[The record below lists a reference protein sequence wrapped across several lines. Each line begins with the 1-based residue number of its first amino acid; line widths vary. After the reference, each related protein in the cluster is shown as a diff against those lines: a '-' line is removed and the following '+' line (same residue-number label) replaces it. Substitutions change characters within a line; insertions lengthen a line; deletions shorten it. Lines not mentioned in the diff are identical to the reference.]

1 MAPPNDAAPEE
12 VVRTWFRTASM
23 ALGGADHRSMEGEEE
38 EKRGFGV
45 SFSIRVG
52 LCLIRK
58 AVGVETQEAGAY
70 CPGFQKILVSC

>member
-1 MAPPNDAAPEE
+1 
-12 VVRTWFRTASM
+12 
-23 ALGGADHRSMEGEEE
+23 MEGAEEE

-52 LCLIRK
+52 LCVIRL
-58 AVGVETQEAGAY
+58 ADGEQTREAGAY